1 MKIYRAGW
9 HFKFPSWCDQCS
21 ITRRSC
27 PVSRVKNRRCISRNV
42 AGNWFVEET
51 SREQFARSRRKLGR
65 RLPPP
70 CWWIW
75 RRRSEET
82 LLLTDLKKRAS
93 VKGQEEL
100 GHRYYPQSLI
110 GPLCIIFRCAS
121 ISCTDGRN
129 RLTDS
134 LTHWSKLE
142 IVNFVCLAVLV
153 FYPVG
158 MFVWSV
164 WSTCSTCSV
173 WSPGSHWSVWSPCSV
188 WSPQSVWSL
197 LLVWSSRSC
206 SHPGQSDHNWHNLHF
221 A

>member
-1 MKIYRAGW
+1 MRSWKSFGFTIHTFEYFNGRTFFHHPTKIFEHDLQQYCQNLC
-9 HFKFPSWCDQCS
+9 FQ
-21 ITRRSC
+21 
-27 PVSRVKNRRCISRNV
+27 SRWYMC
-42 AGNWFVEET
+42 
-51 SREQFARSRRKLGR
+51 
-65 RLPPP
+65 
-70 CWWIW
+70 
-75 RRRSEET
+75 
-82 LLLTDLKKRAS
+82 
-93 VKGQEEL
+93 
-100 GHRYYPQSLI
+100 
-110 GPLCIIFRCAS
+110 IFRCAS

-134 LTHWSKLE
+134 LTHSLIE
-142 IVNFVCLAVLV
+142 TGDCQFRMFGSSCTTPLV

-164 WSTCSTCSV
+164 WSTCSVCSV